1 MVLIKNNIWLAFYFT
16 VVIWSIFTT
25 VAAYYT
31 YQNVYQDI
39 SLEQANI
46 TKISA
51 NSLQS
56 SFQQYET
63 ILNLV
68 AAELTRRGSI
78 DDKSSVF
85 NTLNTAVDMDQTI
98 VAFSVFNDRGEPI
111 VIAPLLPIPDKSS
124 LLNIPQAKDTFKET
138 LKVNNVVLGRTYYSE
153 IIGEII
159 LPFRKTVRD
168 SEGKVLFV
176 LSLSISLKEGFD
188 YLINNV
194 QESLVHNTF
203 LYRETDRYF
212 QLAPFAKIYDKNIYN
227 YQIPL
232 AVVKKSIAQLVENR
246 GEPYD
251 SIKHS
256 GEILYNEIHLAEKH
270 SITANAYLDR
280 YQLWLTTEVEFKVI
294 RQLFLQKLTILLIL
308 YVFSLS
314 IIFILFRNIAL
325 NEENKTKALTYQA
338 THDFLTDLYNR
349 FYFEQYLKKIKKN
362 EIFSVIFINLDNF
375 KSINESYGH
384 IQGDKILQD
393 VALRLKDIVAK
404 DDLLVR
410 TSRDEFIIV
419 SHQNNRQF
427 IEIFCQKIVQS
438 FGIAFRF
445 DGVEISISASIAVS
459 SAPQDGATVDIIIRN
474 IDLAM
479 YQAKKT
485 KNCVSFYEH
494 RLLTEYLYNN
504 DVENELKKALEK
516 NEFYL
521 VYQPQLGISN
531 NLKGVEALL
540 RWNNSKLGNIPPDIF
555 IPIAEKSGYMNII
568 GEFVI
573 RRSLEDVHELKQQT
587 GRQFD
592 LSINVSVK
600 QLQNADFYTV
610 MVALLERFKFDA
622 STVLLEVTESVL
634 IEDIEQ
640 VRATII
646 KLKER
651 DLRISLDDFGTGY
664 SSLTILKNLPID
676 ELKIDK
682 SFVFDML
689 IDSKTFSMVEGIIAI
704 SQKLKIITV
713 AEGIETEEVKKA
725 LKNLGCDIYQGYYFS
740 KPLNKEG
747 LKKYLQNYLIG

>member
-1 MVLIKNNIWLAFYFT
+1 M
-16 VVIWSIFTT
+16 
-25 VAAYYT
+25 
-31 YQNVYQDI
+31 
-39 SLEQANI
+39 
-46 TKISA
+46 
-51 NSLQS
+51 
-56 SFQQYET
+56 
-63 ILNLV
+63 
-68 AAELTRRGSI
+68 
-78 DDKSSVF
+78 
-85 NTLNTAVDMDQTI
+85 
-98 VAFSVFNDRGEPI
+98 
-111 VIAPLLPIPDKSS
+111 
-124 LLNIPQAKDTFKET
+124 
-138 LKVNNVVLGRTYYSE
+138 
-153 IIGEII
+153 
-159 LPFRKTVRD
+159 
-168 SEGKVLFV
+168 
-176 LSLSISLKEGFD
+176 
-188 YLINNV
+188 
-194 QESLVHNTF
+194 
-203 LYRETDRYF
+203 
-212 QLAPFAKIYDKNIYN
+212 
-227 YQIPL
+227 
-232 AVVKKSIAQLVENR
+232 
-246 GEPYD
+246 
-251 SIKHS
+251 
-256 GEILYNEIHLAEKH
+256 
-270 SITANAYLDR
+270 DR

-325 NEENKTKALTYQA
+325 NEENKSKALTYQA

-410 TSRDEFIIV
+410 TSSDEFIIV
-419 SHQNNRQF
+419 SHENNRQL
-427 IEIFCQKIVQS
+427 IEFFCQKIVQS
-438 FGIAFRF
+438 FGIDFRF
-445 DGVEISISASIAVS
+445 DGVEIAISASIAVS

-474 IDLAM
+474 IELAM

-485 KNCVSFYEH
+485 KNSVAFYEH

-516 NEFYL
+516 NEFHL
-521 VYQPQLGISN
+521 VYQPQLGNRN

-540 RWNNSKLGNIPPDIF
+540 RWNNSKLGNIPPDVF

-587 GRQFD
+587 GKQFD

-651 DLRISLDDFGTGY
+651 NLRISLDDFGTGY

-704 SQKLKIITV
+704 SQKLRIITV
-713 AEGIETEEVKKA
+713 AEGIETEEVKNA

-747 LKKYLQNYLIG
+747 LKKYLRN

>member
-1 MVLIKNNIWLAFYFT
+1 MALFKKNIWLAFYIT
-16 VVIWSIFTT
+16 VIFWSIFTT

-39 SLEQANI
+39 TLEQANI

-51 NSLQS
+51 KSLQS

-68 AAELTRRGSI
+68 AAELTRRGSL
-78 DDKSSVF
+78 DDKNSVY
-85 NTLNTAVDMDQTI
+85 NTLNTAVEMDQTI
-98 VAFSVFNDRGEPI
+98 VAFVIFNVRGEPI
-111 VIAPLLPIPDKSS
+111 VSAPLLPIPDQSS
-124 LLNIPQAKDTFKET
+124 LLNTSQTKDTFKAT
-138 LKVNNVVLGRTYYSE
+138 LKVEGVVLGRTYYSD

-168 SEGKVLFV
+168 REGKVLFV

-188 YLINNV
+188 YFINNV
-194 QESLVHNTF
+194 QESLVYNTF
-203 LYRETDRYF
+203 LYRKMDRYF
-212 QLAPFAKIYDKNIYN
+212 QLAPFDKIYDKNIYN

-232 AVVKKSIAQLVENR
+232 AVIKKSIALPVENK
-246 GEPYD
+246 GESYNFIEHG
-251 SIKHS
+251 S
-256 GEILYNEIHLAEKH
+256 EIVYHEINLPAKH
-270 SITANAYLDR
+270 SITASAYLDR
-280 YQLWLTTEVEFKVI
+280 YQLWLITEVEFNVI
-294 RQLFLQKLTILLIL
+294 RQLFLQKVIIILVL

-314 IIFILFRNIAL
+314 IMFILFRSIAL
-325 NEENKTKALTYQA
+325 NQENKSKALTYQA
-338 THDFLTDLYNR
+338 THDFLTNLYNR
-349 FYFEQYLKKIKKN
+349 FYLEQYFKEFKKN
-362 EIFSVIFINLDNF
+362 ELFSVIFINIDNF
-375 KSINESYGH
+375 KLINESYGH
-384 IQGDKILQD
+384 AQGDKILKD
-393 VALRLKDIVAK
+393 VALRLKDIVAT

-410 TSRDEFIIV
+410 ISSDEFVIV
-419 SHQNNRQF
+419 SNENNRPL
-427 IEIFCQKIVQS
+427 IEYFCRKIVQS
-438 FGIAFRF
+438 FGVVFRSDGIEIA
-445 DGVEISISASIAVS
+445 ISASIAVS
-459 SAPQDGATVDIIIRN
+459 SAPQDGATVDIIMRN
-474 IDLAM
+474 VDLAM